1 MNQQQIN
8 MTTKQK
14 PTSKVI
20 QISETVF
27 QNNVW
32 LTALCEDGS
41 IWSYEEGSSKWHNVL
56 EAHEELIIDD
66 SSAVREAL
74 KVIKLDLKEWE
85 DDCLIFSR
93 EDKKPLNRD
102 GVLSTFKNVQ
112 NLIDA
117 LENKQK

>member
-1 MNQQQIN
+1 MNKQQID

-20 QISETVF
+20 QISELIH
-27 QNNVW
+27 NNNSFMSV
-32 LTALCEDGS
+32 LCEDGS
-41 IWSYEEGSSKWHNVL
+41 IWSYEEGSKWHNVL

-74 KVIKLDLKEWE
+74 KLIKLDLKEWE

-117 LENKQK
+117 LEKKQK